1 MCYNAISPPNGCACF
16 RCCCCCSTTNPNS
29 IVRAKRQKGR
39 PGKLA
44 KPKYE
49 QQQQQQKQRRN
60 KQYKKRQAQGAAKAE
75 AAAVSN
81 WKCTTISKGWAL
93 GSRRDYV
100 SNKIAR
106 ARVCVCAPTFT
117 HHQRHSEH
125 LTAKQSRGDG
135 SQFVSCFPS
144 ADAAALAST
153 SARSSFV

>member
-1 MCYNAISPPNGCACF
+1 MQFPRQMAARVFVVVVVVRRPTQTQLFGPKDKKGGLENWQNQNMSSNNNN
-16 RCCCCCSTTNPNS
+16 RNS
-29 IVRAKRQKGR
+29 GGINNTRKDKHRVQQK
-39 PGKLA
+39 
-44 KPKYE
+44 
-49 QQQQQQKQRRN
+49 QQQQQFPIGSALRFLRV
-60 KQYKKRQAQGAAKAE
+60 GL
-75 AAAVSN
+75 S
-81 WKCTTISKGWAL
+81 AL